1 MCVCRVFALSQYLC
15 TASGQRTRHLVTFPE
30 VSLLAEKY
38 FFDKQKKDVPK
49 YIFLSPSYTGAPV
62 ESDDS
67 AVHVSFLSS
76 VFAVS
81 LIMSATC
88 FAQTSIPSFDR

>member
-38 FFDKQKKDVPK
+38 FFDKQNCTAEAVQFFCFYKTVATPVPEKCAHRYDVVILSRRRR
-49 YIFLSPSYTGAPV
+49 IFTFKARFFT
-62 ESDDS
+62 
-67 AVHVSFLSS
+67 SFR
-76 VFAVS
+76 
-81 LIMSATC
+81 MT
-88 FAQTSIPSFDR
+88 